1 MKASDP
7 ENERFTSC
15 PSLAQGLHF
24 SFSLFPP
31 FSFLPR
37 HTAPS
42 TTNDFLFRSLF
53 PSAAAAAAARRARC
67 LPRSSMLGR
76 ACHRHRGRPSVRPS
90 VRPKPL
96 LLLTPAPLALSLPLP
111 PALCPSPLRRR
122 PPSLS
127 FALLLQH
134 ERWTQRRRGRQRQ
147 TVQCSGSV
155 K

>member
-53 PSAAAAAAARRARC
+53 PSAAAAAARRARC

-90 VRPKPL
+90 DRSRCYYSLQL
-96 LLLTPAPLALSLPLP
+96 LSLSLSLSPRRSAPLPFGVG
-111 PALCPSPLRRR
+111 LRLF
-122 PPSLS
+122 PSLS
-127 FALLLQH
+127 FFSMNDGH
-134 ERWTQRRRGRQRQ
+134 NDDEVDSDR
-147 TVQCSGSV
+147 QCSAV
-155 K
+155 AV

>member
-1 MKASDP
+1 MP
-7 ENERFTSC
+7 LSC
-15 PSLAQGLHF
+15 PRAPLLLLSL
-24 SFSLFPP
+24 P
-31 FSFLPR
+31 SFLLPATPHGTKHNQR
-37 HTAPS
+37 LSLSFALPLRRRRRRRPARPLSSSFLHVREGLPS
-42 TTNDFLFRSLF
+42 
-53 PSAAAAAAARRARC
+53 P
-67 LPRSSMLGR
+67 PRS
-76 ACHRHRGRPSVRPS
+76 SVRPS